1 MLAIIIVMTYLN
13 EGFIIYRTGLLKWGI
28 FVQNAVYFSLASNML
43 FGIFNSVN
51 LVGLV
56 LNTTLTSAVIYNFLY
71 QKIQGRR
78 LELVTGKASL
88 EF

>member
-1 MLAIIIVMTYLN
+1 
-13 EGFIIYRTGLLKWGI
+13 
-28 FVQNAVYFSLASNML
+28 ML
-43 FGIFNSVN
+43 FGVFNSVN

-56 LNTTLTSAVIYNFLY
+56 LNTTLTSAVISNFLY